1 MGGIGLVGFA
11 QTFAGNKLIGNTAER
26 TAVTAFMDFGEL
38 LQDASLLV
46 GLGISFLAG
55 MVAFFSPC
63 VLPLLPGYLSIMSG
77 FSVSEIESGDA
88 STREMLRSTI
98 LFVLGFSVVFVSLGA
113 AATALG
119 STLLQNLTAIT
130 KVAGWFIVL
139 FGILVLW
146 GAVSSSPLFAGMMR
160 ERRVN
165 IRTEKLG
172 AFAPPVMG
180 LAFGFGWTP
189 CIGPIL
195 AVILAL
201 ASAQGSVFQ
210 GMALLAAFS
219 LGIGVW
225 FVLAG
230 LGVSKLFKRM
240 RRHLRTINIASGV
253 LIIVF
258 GVVMASGKLGILSGW
273 VSEFFIRVGL
283 DALTEI

>member
-1 MGGIGLVGFA
+1 M
-11 QTFAGNKLIGNTAER
+11 N
-26 TAVTAFMDFGEL
+26 FGEL

-77 FSVSEIESGDA
+77 FSVNEIESGQA
-88 STREMLRSTI
+88 STREMLRATV
-98 LFVLGFSVVFVSLGA
+98 LCVLGFTTVFVALGA

-130 KVAGWFIVL
+130 KVAGWFIVV

-160 ERRVN
+160 ERRIN

-230 LGVSKLFKRM
+230 LGVSRLFKRM
-240 RRHLRTINIASGV
+240 RRHLRKINIVSGV
-253 LIIVF
+253 VIIVF

-273 VSEFFIRVGL
+273 VSEFFVKVGL